1 MKTSTTR
8 LPSSL
13 LEQIQDSDESAEDS
27 SGTTHNNR
35 RRSQKPS
42 RKESRKQ
49 LRAER
54 KHRKAEFFSN
64 HNLKRPAAPAAD
76 FPPKKKVK
84 LSVDVPQEPA
94 SLPKPSTSKLKNQ
107 VSFEPNGRDEAKAA
121 PKATALEKL
130 GSKQSK
136 SVSLETPIRTQQE
149 TKEDAYIA
157 YLEAKLGYSKG
168 KKAKRLDD
176 GLDGTLLPSLLPCE
190 IQPHHSTDLFDFAD
204 SLEQPYINGKYD
216 LRYRVDE
223 SEPEEDSE
231 NESKD
236 DEGIENEA
244 LGGEEEGEDV
254 GHLHKLEHG
263 ASDVEGEGEEDD
275 DEWHGIGQRESNDRI
290 SDEDTSEVPELFV
303 ASSASGAYFLSTT
316 RYVPPHLRV
325 KAENKDSEEQMRLIR
340 QIKGF
345 LNRMS
350 EQNIASILDGIE
362 ETYRNFR
369 RHDVT
374 STITTLIIDSI
385 SSHSILLDSYVVLH
399 AAFVSSL
406 HKIVGVEFAA
416 YFVQNVVLSY
426 EQHIATLSSHEED
439 VEDKGKEAS
448 NLVVLLSEL
457 YNFQVISC
465 VLIFDI
471 IRTLLKTEVQE
482 FQVELL
488 LKLVRNSGQQ
498 LRADD
503 PLALKDIIQIV
514 QDKIDKQE
522 DALSSRMRFMLET
535 LHNLKV
541 NKVKRLGTQNQGG
554 EAVERMKKFLVGI
567 NKKRHVLAHEPLRVT
582 LDDLHSAETKGK
594 WWLVGAAWGGDP
606 LVDRQQGNAQAAA
619 PKTTQN
625 GDDATSTALLK
636 LAKEHGMN
644 TDIRRSIFVV
654 LMSSD
659 DYVDACERLSQLNLT
674 EVQQRE
680 IVRVVLH
687 CCGNEKVYNPYYVL
701 VCRHLC
707 TISHSYKITLQYC
720 LWDFFR
726 DLGETNVG
734 GEEVIKGLQEGGGDN
749 FGVKSISSTRIK
761 NIAKAYAWWIAKDS
775 VTLAVLKPIDF
786 TMLKSQTQMFLQQ
799 LFVYLFLSSQSKSP
813 LISANTSSSRNRS
826 SIEEVFVKASRLQT
840 LAMGLVFFLSKR
852 LSLAENDE
860 IDQDIAKLVKWGTE
874 IAKDTLRSRLDI
886 VPDL

>member
-13 LEQIQDSDESAEDS
+13 LEQIQESD
-27 SGTTHNNR
+27 GTTHSNR

-76 FPPKKKVK
+76 SPPKKKVK
-84 LSVDVPQEPA
+84 FSVDVPQKPA
-94 SLPKPSTSKLKNQ
+94 SLPKASTSKLKNK
-107 VSFEPNGRDEAKAA
+107 VSLESNGRDEAKAA

-136 SVSLETPIRTQQE
+136 SLSLTTPIRTQQE
-149 TKEDAYIA
+149 KKEDAYIA

-176 GLDGTLLPSLLPCE
+176 GLDGTSLPSVLRCE
-190 IQPHHSTDLFDFAD
+190 NEPHYSTDLFDFAD
-204 SLEQPYINGKYD
+204 SLEYPSINGQD
-216 LRYRVDE
+216 ELRYHVDE

-231 NESKD
+231 DSRED
-236 DEGIENEA
+236 DEGMENGD
-244 LGGEEEGEDV
+244 LGGGEEEEDV
-254 GHLHKLEHG
+254 GDLQKLEHVT
-263 ASDVEGEGEEDD
+263 SDAEGEGEE
-275 DEWHGIGQRESNDRI
+275 DEWHGIGQRESTDGI
-290 SDEDTSEVPELFV
+290 SDENTIIGTTLTYHPL
-303 ASSASGAYFLSTT
+303 AT

-325 KAENKDSEEQMRLIR
+325 NDENKGSEEQIRLIR

-350 EQNIASILDGIE
+350 EQNISSILDSIE

-426 EQHIATLSSHEED
+426 EQHIATLSSLEEN

-471 IRTLLKTEVQE
+471 IRTLLKNEVHE

-514 QDKIDKQE
+514 QDKIEKQE
-522 DALSSRMRFMLET
+522 DALSSRTRFMLET

-554 EAVERMKKFLVGI
+554 DAVERMKKFLGGI

-606 LVDRQQGNAQAAA
+606 LVDRQQGNGQAAA
-619 PKTTQN
+619 PNSTQN
-625 GDDATSTALLK
+625 GDNTTSSALLK

-701 VCRHLC
+701 VCQHLC

-734 GEEVIKGLQEGGGDN
+734 GAEVIKGLQEGGGDN

-786 TMLKSQTQMFLQQ
+786 TVLKSQTQMFLHQ
-799 LFVYLFLSSQSKSP
+799 LFIYLFLSSQSKSP

-826 SIEEVFVKASRLQT
+826 SIEEVFIKASRLQT

-852 LSLAENDE
+852 LSLSENDE
-860 IDQDIAKLVKWGTE
+860 VDQDIAKLVKWGTE

>member
-64 HNLKRPAAPAAD
+64 HSLKRPAAPAAD
-76 FPPKKKVK
+76 SPPKKKVK
-84 LSVDVPQEPA
+84 LSVDVPQKPA
-94 SLPKPSTSKLKNQ
+94 SLPKPSTSKLKNK

-121 PKATALEKL
+121 PKATALEEL

-176 GLDGTLLPSLLPCE
+176 GLD
-190 IQPHHSTDLFDFAD
+190 
-204 SLEQPYINGKYD
+204 
-216 LRYRVDE
+216 DE

-275 DEWHGIGQRESNDRI
+275 DEWHGIGQRESNDGI

-522 DALSSRMRFMLET
+522 DALSSRTRFMLET

-582 LDDLHSAETKGK
+582 LDDLHSAKTKGK

-860 IDQDIAKLVKWGTE
+860 IDQEIAKLVKWGTE

>member
-13 LEQIQDSDESAEDS
+13 LEQIQESD
-27 SGTTHNNR
+27 GTTHSNR

-76 FPPKKKVK
+76 SPPKKKVK
-84 LSVDVPQEPA
+84 FSVDVPQKPA
-94 SLPKPSTSKLKNQ
+94 SLPKASTSKLKNK
-107 VSFEPNGRDEAKAA
+107 VSLESNGRDEAKAA

-136 SVSLETPIRTQQE
+136 SLSSTTPIRTQQE
-149 TKEDAYIA
+149 KKEDAYIA

-176 GLDGTLLPSLLPCE
+176 GLD
-190 IQPHHSTDLFDFAD
+190 DLFDFAD
-204 SLEQPYINGKYD
+204 SLEHPFID
-216 LRYRVDE
+216 
-223 SEPEEDSE
+223 SEDSRE
-231 NESKD
+231 D
-236 DEGIENEA
+236 DEGMENED
-244 LGGEEEGEDV
+244 LGGEEEEEDV
-254 GHLHKLEHG
+254 GDLQKLEHG
-263 ASDVEGEGEEDD
+263 ASDAEGEGEE
-275 DEWHGIGQRESNDRI
+275 DEWHGIGQRESTDGI
-290 SDEDTSEVPELFV
+290 SDEDTSEVPEVFV
-303 ASSASGAYFLSTT
+303 PSSAPSAYFLSTT

-325 KAENKDSEEQMRLIR
+325 KDENKGSEEQIRLLR

-350 EQNIASILDGIE
+350 EQNISSILDSIE

-406 HKIVGVEFAA
+406 HKIVGIEFAA

-426 EQHIATLSSHEED
+426 EQHIATLSSHEEN

-471 IRTLLKTEVQE
+471 IRTLLKNEVHE

-522 DALSSRMRFMLET
+522 DALSSRTRFMLET

-606 LVDRQQGNAQAAA
+606 LVDRQQGNGQAAA
-619 PKTTQN
+619 PNPTQN
-625 GDDATSTALLK
+625 GDNTTSSALLK

-687 CCGNEKVYNPYYVL
+687 CCGNEKAYNPYYVL
-701 VCRHLC
+701 VCQHLC

-734 GEEVIKGLQEGGGDN
+734 GAEVIKGLQEGGGDN

-786 TMLKSQTQMFLQQ
+786 TMLKSQTQMFLHQ
-799 LFVYLFLSSQSKSP
+799 LFIYLFLSSQSKSP

-826 SIEEVFVKASRLQT
+826 SIEEVFIKASRLQT
-840 LAMGLVFFLSKR
+840 LAIGLVFFLSKR

-860 IDQDIAKLVKWGTE
+860 LVKWGTE

>member
-8 LPSSL
+8 LPSTL
-13 LEQIQDSDESAEDS
+13 LEQIQESD
-27 SGTTHNNR
+27 GTTYSNR

-76 FPPKKKVK
+76 SPPKKKVK
-84 LSVDVPQEPA
+84 FSVDVPQKPA
-94 SLPKPSTSKLKNQ
+94 SFPKASTSKSKNK
-107 VSFEPNGRDEAKAA
+107 VSFESNGRDQAKAP

-136 SVSLETPIRTQQE
+136 SLSLTTPIRTQQE
-149 TKEDAYIA
+149 KKEDAYIA

-176 GLDGTLLPSLLPCE
+176 GLD
-190 IQPHHSTDLFDFAD
+190 DLFDFAD
-204 SLEQPYINGKYD
+204 SLKYPFINGQD
-216 LRYRVDE
+216 ELPHRADE
-223 SEPEEDSE
+223 SEPEENSE
-231 NESKD
+231 DESED
-236 DEGIENEA
+236 DEGIENED
-244 LGGEEEGEDV
+244 LGGEEEEEEEEKDV
-254 GHLHKLEHG
+254 NDLQKLEHG
-263 ASDVEGEGEEDD
+263 ASDAEGEGEE
-275 DEWHGIGQRESNDRI
+275 DEWHGIGQRESTGGI
-290 SDEDTSEVPELFV
+290 SDEDTSEVPEVFV
-303 ASSASGAYFLSTT
+303 ASSAPTT

-325 KAENKDSEEQMRLIR
+325 KDETKGSEEQIRLIR

-350 EQNIASILDGIE
+350 EQNISSILDSVE

-416 YFVQNVVLSY
+416 YFVQNVVLSF
-426 EQHIATLSSHEED
+426 EQHIATLSSPEEN

-471 IRTLLKTEVQE
+471 IRTLLKNEVHE

-522 DALSSRMRFMLET
+522 DALSSRTRFMLET

-606 LVDRQQGNAQAAA
+606 LVDRQQGNGQAAA
-619 PKTTQN
+619 PNPTQN
-625 GDDATSTALLK
+625 GDNTTSNALLK

-701 VCRHLC
+701 VCQHLC

-734 GEEVIKGLQEGGGDN
+734 GAEVIKGLQEGSGDN

-860 IDQDIAKLVKWGTE
+860 VDQDIAKLVKWGTE

>member
-13 LEQIQDSDESAEDS
+13 LEQIQESD
-27 SGTTHNNR
+27 GTTHSNR

-76 FPPKKKVK
+76 SPPKKKVK
-84 LSVDVPQEPA
+84 FNVDDPQKPA
-94 SLPKPSTSKLKNQ
+94 SLPKASTSKLKNK
-107 VSFEPNGRDEAKAA
+107 VSLESNGTYDAKAA
-121 PKATALEKL
+121 PKATALERL

-136 SVSLETPIRTQQE
+136 SLSLTTPIRTQQE
-149 TKEDAYIA
+149 KKEDAYIA

-176 GLDGTLLPSLLPCE
+176 GLD
-190 IQPHHSTDLFDFAD
+190 DLFDFAD
-204 SLEQPYINGKYD
+204 SLEHPFID
-216 LRYRVDE
+216 
-223 SEPEEDSE
+223 SEDSRE
-231 NESKD
+231 D
-236 DEGIENEA
+236 DEGMENED
-244 LGGEEEGEDV
+244 LGGEEEEEDV
-254 GHLHKLEHG
+254 GDLQKLEHG
-263 ASDVEGEGEEDD
+263 ASDAEGEGEE
-275 DEWHGIGQRESNDRI
+275 DEWHGIGQRESTDGI
-290 SDEDTSEVPELFV
+290 SDEDTSEVPEVFV
-303 ASSASGAYFLSTT
+303 PSSAPSAYFLSTT

-325 KAENKDSEEQMRLIR
+325 KDENKGSEEQIRLIR

-350 EQNIASILDGIE
+350 EQNISSILDSIE

-426 EQHIATLSSHEED
+426 EQHIATLSSLEEN

-471 IRTLLKTEVQE
+471 IRTLLKNEVHE

-514 QDKIDKQE
+514 QEKIDKQE
-522 DALSSRMRFMLET
+522 DALSSRTRFMLET

-606 LVDRQQGNAQAAA
+606 LVDRQQGNGQAAA
-619 PKTTQN
+619 PNPTQN
-625 GDDATSTALLK
+625 GDNTTSSALLK

-687 CCGNEKVYNPYYVL
+687 CCGNEKAYNPYYVL
-701 VCRHLC
+701 VCQHLC

-734 GEEVIKGLQEGGGDN
+734 GAEVIKGLQEGGGDN

-786 TMLKSQTQMFLQQ
+786 TMLKSQTQMFLHQ
-799 LFVYLFLSSQSKSP
+799 LFIYLFLSSQSKSP

-826 SIEEVFVKASRLQT
+826 SIEEVFIKASRLQT

-860 IDQDIAKLVKWGTE
+860 LVKWGTE

>member
-13 LEQIQDSDESAEDS
+13 LEQIQESD
-27 SGTTHNNR
+27 GTTHSNR

-49 LRAER
+49 LRTER

-76 FPPKKKVK
+76 SPPKKKVK
-84 LSVDVPQEPA
+84 FNVDDPQKSA
-94 SLPKPSTSKLKNQ
+94 SLPKAYTSKLKNK
-107 VSFEPNGRDEAKAA
+107 VSLESNGTDDAKAA
-121 PKATALEKL
+121 PKATALERL

-136 SVSLETPIRTQQE
+136 SLSLTTPIRTQQE
-149 TKEDAYIA
+149 KKEDAYIA

-176 GLDGTLLPSLLPCE
+176 GLD
-190 IQPHHSTDLFDFAD
+190 DLFDFAD
-204 SLEQPYINGKYD
+204 SLEHPFINGQD
-216 LRYRVDE
+216 ELRYHVDE

-231 NESKD
+231 DARED
-236 DEGIENEA
+236 DEGMENED
-244 LGGEEEGEDV
+244 LGGEEEEEDV
-254 GHLHKLEHG
+254 GDLQKLEHG
-263 ASDVEGEGEEDD
+263 ASDAEGEGEE
-275 DEWHGIGQRESNDRI
+275 DEWHGIGQRESTDVI
-290 SDEDTSEVPELFV
+290 DEDTSEVPEVFV
-303 ASSASGAYFLSTT
+303 PSSAPSA
-316 RYVPPHLRV
+316 
-325 KAENKDSEEQMRLIR
+325 
-340 QIKGF
+340 
-345 LNRMS
+345 
-350 EQNIASILDGIE
+350 
-362 ETYRNFR
+362 
-369 RHDVT
+369 
-374 STITTLIIDSI
+374 
-385 SSHSILLDSYVVLH
+385 
-399 AAFVSSL
+399 L

-426 EQHIATLSSHEED
+426 EQHIATLSSHEEN

-471 IRTLLKTEVQE
+471 IRTLLKNEVHE

-514 QDKIDKQE
+514 QDKIDRQE
-522 DALSSRMRFMLET
+522 DALSSRTRFMLET

-554 EAVERMKKFLVGI
+554 EAVERMKKFLGGI

-606 LVDRQQGNAQAAA
+606 LVDRQQGNGQAAA
-619 PKTTQN
+619 PNSTQN
-625 GDDATSTALLK
+625 GDNTISSALLK

-687 CCGNEKVYNPYYVL
+687 CCGNEKAYNPYYVL
-701 VCRHLC
+701 VCQHLC

-734 GEEVIKGLQEGGGDN
+734 GAEVIKGLQEGGGDN

-786 TMLKSQTQMFLQQ
+786 TMLKSQTQMFLHQ
-799 LFVYLFLSSQSKSP
+799 LFIYLFLSSQSKSP

-826 SIEEVFVKASRLQT
+826 SIEEVFIKASRLQT

-860 IDQDIAKLVKWGTE
+860 VDQDITKLVKWGTE

>member
-13 LEQIQDSDESAEDS
+13 LEQIQESD
-27 SGTTHNNR
+27 GTTHSNR

-64 HNLKRPAAPAAD
+64 HNLKRSAASAAD
-76 FPPKKKVK
+76 SPPKKKVK
-84 LSVDVPQEPA
+84 FSVDVPQKPA
-94 SLPKPSTSKLKNQ
+94 SLPKASTSKLKNK
-107 VSFEPNGRDEAKAA
+107 VSFESNGRDQAKAA

-136 SVSLETPIRTQQE
+136 SLSLTTPIRTQQE
-149 TKEDAYIA
+149 KKEDAYIA

-176 GLDGTLLPSLLPCE
+176 GLD
-190 IQPHHSTDLFDFAD
+190 DLFDFAD
-204 SLEQPYINGKYD
+204 SLEYPFINGQD
-216 LRYRVDE
+216 ELPYRADE
-223 SEPEEDSE
+223 SEPEENSE
-231 NESKD
+231 DESED
-236 DEGIENEA
+236 DEGVENED
-244 LGGEEEGEDV
+244 LGGEEEEEEDV
-254 GHLHKLEHG
+254 NDLQKLEHG
-263 ASDVEGEGEEDD
+263 ASDAE
-275 DEWHGIGQRESNDRI
+275 DEWHGIGQRESTDGI
-290 SDEDTSEVPELFV
+290 SDEDTSEVPEVFV
-303 ASSASGAYFLSTT
+303 PSSAPTT

-325 KAENKDSEEQMRLIR
+325 KDETNGSEEQIRLIR

-350 EQNIASILDGIE
+350 EQNISSILDSIE

-369 RHDVT
+369 RHGKYVT

-416 YFVQNVVLSY
+416 YFIQHVVLSY
-426 EQHIATLSSHEED
+426 EQHIATLSSHEEN

-471 IRTLLKTEVQE
+471 IRTLLKDEVHE

-522 DALSSRMRFMLET
+522 DALSSRTRFMLET

-606 LVDRQQGNAQAAA
+606 LVDRQQGNGQAAA
-619 PKTTQN
+619 PNPTQN
-625 GDDATSTALLK
+625 GDNTTSSALLK

-701 VCRHLC
+701 VCQHLC

-734 GEEVIKGLQEGGGDN
+734 GAEVIKGLQEGGGDN

-799 LFVYLFLSSQSKSP
+799 LFIYLFLSSQSKSP

-826 SIEEVFVKASRLQT
+826 SIEEVFIKASRLQT

-860 IDQDIAKLVKWGTE
+860 VDQDIAKLVKWGTE